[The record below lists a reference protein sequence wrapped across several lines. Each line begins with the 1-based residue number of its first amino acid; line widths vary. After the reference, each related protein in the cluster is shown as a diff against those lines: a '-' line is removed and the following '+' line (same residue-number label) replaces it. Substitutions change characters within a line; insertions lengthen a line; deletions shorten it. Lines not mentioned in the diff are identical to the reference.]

1 MSQTTLIVVVAG
13 ALTAL
18 AVVVFIAL
26 LSDRGPNRKQD

>member
-1 MSQTTLIVVVAG
+1 MSQTTLIVLVAG

-18 AVVVFIAL
+18 AVVVAILL